1 MQVAISIVNQIV
13 QQDVHEMMAEC
24 LDWERLR
31 GKSVLITGAYS
42 MLGTY
47 LAYLMLSLNQEKNL
61 GIEVFLLGRKEDT
74 LRSRFNDFSDDAHC
88 HLLIHDVIDPILVDR
103 ADYIF
108 HFAGNCSP
116 YYICNEPVDILR
128 TNLIGTF
135 NVMEL
140 ARRCHSER
148 VIIASTRE
156 VYGDVTKLTVFDP
169 LKSGA
174 GASVEEKTFGS
185 LDPMDNRS
193 CYPESKRAE
202 ESIARSYYVQYGVPF
217 NSIRMAHIYGPG
229 MKTEQDGRVMSDF
242 ICDAIHGRDI
252 VLHSDGSA
260 ERAFCYL
267 TDAIIGILYVAFKG
281 ELGEAY
287 NLSNESESLSIRE
300 VAQKVCN
307 ASPHDIHVWF
317 EDLGNRAGY
326 CQYTRVA
333 LDNHKIQ
340 RLGFI
345 PRVKLDDG
353 IRRTLSFFTINQH
366 LRGCVDLV

>member
-1 MQVAISIVNQIV
+1 MQVAISIVKQIV
-13 QQDVHEMMAEC
+13 QQDVHEMMAER

-47 LAYLMLSLNQEKNL
+47 LAYLMLSLNLEKNL
-61 GIEVFLLGRKEDT
+61 GIELFLLGRKEET
-74 LRSRFNDFSDDAHC
+74 LRSRFNDFSDDTHC
-88 HLLIHDVIDPILVDR
+88 HLLIQDVIDPILVDR
-103 ADYIF
+103 SDYIF

-140 ARRCHSER
+140 ARRCHTER

-156 VYGDVTKLTVFDP
+156 VYGEVTKLIVFDP

-174 GASVEEKTFGS
+174 EASVEEKIFGG

-217 NSIRMAHIYGPG
+217 NSVRMAHIYGPG
-229 MKTEQDGRVMSDF
+229 MKTELDGRVMSDF
-242 ICDAIHGRDI
+242 INDAIHGRDI

-267 TDAIIGILYVAFKG
+267 SDAIIGILYVAFQG

-287 NLSNESESLSIRE
+287 NLSNESELLSIRE

-307 ASPHDIHVWF
+307 ASPHDIHVSF
-317 EDLGNRAGY
+317 DGAGNRAGY

-333 LDNHKIQ
+333 LNNHKIQ
-340 RLGFI
+340 SLGFT
-345 PRVKLDDG
+345 PKVTLEDG
-353 IRRTLSFFTINQH
+353 IRRTLSFFYN
-366 LRGCVDLV
+366 

>member
-1 MQVAISIVNQIV
+1 MSIENMIV
-13 QQDVHEMMAEC
+13 QQDVHEMMAES
-24 LDWERLR
+24 LDWELLR
-31 GKSVLITGAYS
+31 AKSVLITGAYS

-47 LAYLMLSLNQEKNL
+47 LAYLLLSLNQEKNL
-61 GIEVFLLGRKEDT
+61 ETEVFLLGRNEDT
-74 LRSRFNDFSDDAHC
+74 LRSRFKEFSHDTHC
-88 HLLIHDVIDPILVDR
+88 HLLCQDVIDPILIDR

-128 TNLIGTF
+128 TNLLGTF
-135 NVMEL
+135 SVMEL
-140 ARRCHSER
+140 AKRCHSKR

-156 VYGDVTKLTVFDP
+156 VYGDVTKQESVLAQ
-169 LKSGA
+169 LKSGVA
-174 GASVEEKTFGS
+174 ATIVETTFGGFDS
-185 LDPMDNRS
+185 IDNRS

-202 ESIARSYYVQYGVPF
+202 ESIARSYYLQYGVPF

-242 ICDAIHGRDI
+242 IGDAIHGRDI

-267 TDAIIGILYVAFKG
+267 SDAIIGILHVAFKG
-281 ELGEAY
+281 EPGEAY
-287 NLSNESESLSIRE
+287 NLSNESESQPISE

-307 ASPHDIHVWF
+307 ASQHDIHVRF
-317 EDLGNRAGY
+317 EDANTRAGY
-326 CQYTRVA
+326 CQYPRVA

-340 RLGFI
+340 RLGFT
-345 PRVKLDDG
+345 PKVKLADG
-353 IRRTLSFFTINQH
+353 ISRTLSYFAINQH
-366 LRGCVDLV
+366 LRGSVDLAK